1 MTLTKCFK
9 QTDINGDETLDGR
22 NVADA
27 LFYIGDQLR
36 GIKEEMILNRS
47 DSAEIQAEMQSRIN
61 EVKRRYG
68 VE

>member
-9 QTDINGDETLDGR
+9 KTDINGDETLDGR

-36 GIKEEMILNRS
+36 GIKEEMMLNRS
-47 DSAEIQAEMQSRIN
+47 DSAEMQSQINEQIN

-68 VE
+68 AE